1 MCKESDESISKMLVE
16 ILKFSKEE
24 TLNMLVESIFNC
36 EHSNLT
42 NLLYN
47 INRLDDEHKEL
58 ILK

>member
-36 EHSNLT
+36 EHSKLT

-47 INRLDDEHKEL
+47 INRLDDEHKDL